1 MDDDRGEDLCSNE
14 LSTGVLVFR
23 PRILANSPI
32 LPITLRSALRN
43 PRSALRNPRS
53 ALRNPRS
60 ALRNPQSAIRNPQ
73 SAIRNPMTPSIVR
86 TSTAELYDAHVLKN
100 YARAP
105 MTLVRGL
112 GAQVWDDA
120 GNSYLDFTSGIAV
133 SALGHCHPHWV
144 AAVQRQAA
152 ELIHV
157 SNLFRNPQQGE
168 LARRIVQRA
177 GPGRVFFCNSG
188 AEANEA
194 LIKLAR
200 LHGAQKAG
208 AEGKCYKII
217 CAQNA
222 FHGRTYGGMSAT
234 PQEKIQKGFR
244 PLVPGFAF
252 GEINNLASFADLV
265 DGDTAA
271 IFIETIQGEGGI
283 NPCTPEFLRGL
294 RMLCDDRNLLLM
306 LDEVQCGVGRTGLFY
321 AFEHSGITADA
332 IGMAK
337 GLGGGF
343 PIGAM
348 WVRDRFAELFQ
359 PGYHGTTFGGT
370 PLACAA
376 ALAVLDVIERD
387 RLLEKV
393 RTQSG
398 PWHEA
403 LRGLVKE
410 FPAHVSGV
418 RGVGYLVGLQMTGEP
433 GQYVAALRENGLLAP
448 VAGGNIVRLLP
459 PLIATAGELAKSVEI
474 FRKMLGSRP
483 VKVA

>member
-1 MDDDRGEDLCSNE
+1 
-14 LSTGVLVFR
+14 
-23 PRILANSPI
+23 
-32 LPITLRSALRN
+32 
-43 PRSALRNPRS
+43 
-53 ALRNPRS
+53 
-60 ALRNPQSAIRNPQ
+60 
-73 SAIRNPMTPSIVR
+73 MTAPSIVR
-86 TSTAELYDAHVLKN
+86 TSTADLYDAHVLKN

-105 MTLVRGL
+105 LTLVRGR

-120 GNSYLDFTSGIAV
+120 GNAYLDFTSGIAV

-168 LARRIVQRA
+168 LARRIVSFA

-200 LHGAQKAG
+200 LHGGQKAG
-208 AEGKCYKII
+208 GEEGKCYKII
-217 CAQNA
+217 CAKHA

-252 GEINNLASFADLV
+252 GEINNLQSFADLV
-265 DGDTAA
+265 DAETAA
-271 IFIETIQGEGGI
+271 IFVETIQGEGGI
-283 NPCTPEFLRGL
+283 NACTPEFLRGL
-294 RMLCDDRNLLLM
+294 RQLCDRHNLLLL
-306 LDEVQCGVGRTGLFY
+306 LDEVQCGVGRTGRFY
-321 AFEHSGITADA
+321 AFEHAGILPDA

-348 WVRDRFAELFQ
+348 WVRDRCAELFH
-359 PGYHGTTFGGT
+359 PGNHGTTFGGT

-376 ALAVLDVIERD
+376 ALAVLDVIERE
-387 RLLEKV
+387 RLLERV

-403 LRGLVKE
+403 LRGLATD
-410 FPAHVSGV
+410 FPQRVAGV
-418 RGVGYLVGLQMTGEP
+418 RGLGYLVGVQLTGDP
-433 GQYVAALRENGLLAP
+433 APVIAGLRERGLLAP
-448 VAGGNIVRLLP
+448 GAGGNVIRLLP
-459 PLIATAGELAKSVEI
+459 PLNATAEELARSVEI
-474 FRKMLGSRP
+474 FRATLG
-483 VKVA
+483 